1 MDIRWQ
7 QRYSNYKKALANLG
21 QAIDLMTQRPLSNL
35 EKQGVVQAFEFT
47 HELSWKMIKDFF
59 ESQGNSEIYGSK
71 DATRQAFK
79 FGLIHDGDVWM
90 QMIKSRNIISHTY
103 DEKTVDEIV
112 EQVFS
117 VYYQAFKKLEVTFSE
132 LELRK

>member
-59 ESQGNSEIYGSK
+59 ESQGNSEIYGSM

-90 QMIKSRNIISHTY
+90 QMIKSRNITSHTY

>member
-7 QRYSNYKKALANLG
+7 QRYSNYKKALSNLME
-21 QAIDLMTQRPLSNL
+21 AIELMSQRPLTNL

-59 ESQGNSEIYGSK
+59 ESQGNVVIYGSK
-71 DATRQAFK
+71 DATREAFK
-79 FGLIHDGDVWM
+79 FGLIKDGDVWM
-90 QMIKSRNIISHTY
+90 RMIKSRNITSHTY

-112 EQVFS
+112 ES
-117 VYYQAFKKLEVTFSE
+117 VYGEYYQAFLELDGTFSD
-132 LELRK
+132 LKQRA

>member
-90 QMIKSRNIISHTY
+90 QMIKSRNITSHTY